1 MRGLDGMDVG
11 PMWPDHFSGSR
22 SFFPSGA
29 ARPAVAPEDAGPL
42 CRRSKPLKRMA
53 VSRRAIVAICCG
65 LGVLG
70 LACGG
75 GYIWIS
81 GNPPVAIESGSI
93 SGGGSLAGTST
104 YANYAKLEDI
114 PKRYRKYIWQPDDLP
129 AGLTLDIINV
139 VDSTSYIMIKSSYS
153 TPDDIWLS
161 VERIIH
167 RNATG
172 IRTYSDKDTEENL
185 TALDPIH
192 VDGVELRRY
201 HGVDNERVAFLIRFF
216 HGESTYII
224 DSNLP
229 LEAVEGLAKECLAA
243 AMAE

>member
-1 MRGLDGMDVG
+1 MRGLDGMDAG
-11 PMWPDHFSGSR
+11 PIGPDRFSGSR
-22 SFFPSGA
+22 SFVPSGA
-29 ARPAVAPEDAGPL
+29 ARPAVASEDVEPFR
-42 CRRSKPLKRMA
+42 RRSKSLKGVA

-70 LACGG
+70 LMCGG

-81 GNPPVAIESGSI
+81 SKPPVAIESGSI
-93 SGGGSLAGTST
+93 SGGGSLAGSST
-104 YANYAKLEDI
+104 YANYAKLDNI

-153 TPDDIWLS
+153 APEDIWLS

-167 RNATG
+167 RNTTG
-172 IRTYSDKDTEENL
+172 LRTYADKDTEEDS
-185 TALDPIH
+185 AVLDPIH

-201 HGVDNERVAFLIRFF
+201 HGVDNERRAFLIRFF
-216 HGESTYII
+216 YGESTYII

-229 LEAVEGLAKECLAA
+229 LEVVEGLAKECLAA